1 MFTRKDNENKKYFLP
16 LIIKEQL
23 FEHIKKEHVGLKD
36 LRGWRLIRPFTGL
49 VKTVPRSKHEE
60 PPIFMKDSS
69 DQKSCGTSTPAHKKR
84 VNRAFGAGTVAHK
97 ARFSCKESEAA
108 IIGQQKD
115 IVVETASRSK
125 RYATSKATRKM
136 FSVCCGPVWGAC
148 ITDARGNWR

>member
-1 MFTRKDNENKKYFLP
+1 MGEWLDILYIGETQHARGGKQMFTRKDNENKKYFLP

-69 DQKSCGTSTPAHKKR
+69 GTEIKNH
-84 VNRAFGAGTVAHK
+84 VAHPHQGTK
-97 ARFSCKESEAA
+97 RELTEPSGQGLSPTKRARHWNM
-108 IIGQQKD
+108 
-115 IVVETASRSK
+115 SK
-125 RYATSKATRKM
+125 
-136 FSVCCGPVWGAC
+136 GAC
-148 ITDARGNWR
+148 KGTRL

>member
-1 MFTRKDNENKKYFLP
+1 MGEWLDILYIGETQHARGGKQMFTRKDNENKKYFLP

-69 DQKSCGTSTPAHKKR
+69 DQKSCGTSTPGHKKR

-97 ARFSCKESEAA
+97 ARKALEYVKRSLQGNAA
-108 IIGQQKD
+108 LIKCHAHNGISGMQ
-115 IVVETASRSK
+115 
-125 RYATSKATRKM
+125 
-136 FSVCCGPVWGAC
+136 
-148 ITDARGNWR
+148 